1 MTRRVL
7 ETALS
12 GMVPMSSTSQRFNQV
27 EKEALLGV
35 AHEAVIAGLAGKRL
49 QPELE
54 AFPAQLTDP
63 GASFVTLN
71 KTGQLRGCIGSL
83 EAHQPLVIDIA
94 HNAYAAAFRDPRF
107 PALQESELYS
117 LEFHLSILSKPEP
130 MTVESEADLLSQL
143 RPHIDGLVLEEGY
156 RRGTFLPAV
165 WESLPDPAEFI
176 MHLKR
181 KAGLPLSYW
190 SETIRVSRYT
200 AEDIS

>member
-1 MTRRVL
+1 
-7 ETALS
+7 
-12 GMVPMSSTSQRFNQV
+12 MVIMSSTSQRFNQA
-27 EKEALLGV
+27 EKEVLLGV
-35 AHEAVIAGLAGKRL
+35 AREAVVAGLAGERL

-54 AFPAQLTDP
+54 TFPAPLKDP

-71 KTGQLRGCIGSL
+71 KTGQLRGCIGTL
-83 EAHQPLVIDIA
+83 EAHQPLVIDVA

-107 PALQESELYS
+107 PALRQSELDL
-117 LEFHLSILSKPEP
+117 LEFHLSILSQPEP

-181 KAGLPLSYW
+181 KAGLPVGYW

-200 AEDIS
+200 AEHIS